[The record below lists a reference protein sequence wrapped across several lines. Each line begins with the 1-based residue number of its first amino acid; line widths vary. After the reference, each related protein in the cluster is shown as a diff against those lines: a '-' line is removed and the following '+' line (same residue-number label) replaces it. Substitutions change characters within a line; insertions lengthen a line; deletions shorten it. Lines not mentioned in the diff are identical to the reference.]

1 MYSLSASQVPL
12 LSASVGT
19 QTCSSTAAASSA
31 LTFMVPSL
39 KPIRFRGVAWLVD
52 VDEVLPKPSCD
63 HRRAAEG
70 DPGHVA
76 DGLDCDLRVVST
88 RLEMG

>member
-1 MYSLSASQVPL
+1 
-12 LSASVGT
+12 
-19 QTCSSTAAASSA
+19 
-31 LTFMVPSL
+31 L

-52 VDEVLPKPSCD
+52 VDEVLPNPSCD